1 MASRTAL
8 ISILVLVSADLL
20 SRAYPKEEFKEAL
33 KVEDVLLEDAL
44 SETDIPESAVEIDE
58 KNLRPTV
65 ASRTALIS
73 ILVLVSVVLLSRAYP
88 KEEFKEAL
96 NVEDVLLEDA
106 LSETD
111 IPESAVGIDEKDLRA
126 LRPAGLRRRWRRL
139 RERIRSAAR
148 RIKRGLRRA
157 WDRAKPYVPLIL
169 NNVFR
174 VPVP

>member
-8 ISILVLVSADLL
+8 IAILVLVSAVLL

-58 KNLRPTV
+58 K
-65 ASRTALIS
+65 
-73 ILVLVSVVLLSRAYP
+73 
-88 KEEFKEAL
+88 
-96 NVEDVLLEDA
+96 
-106 LSETD
+106 
-111 IPESAVGIDEKDLRA
+111 DLRV
-126 LRPAGLRRRWRRL
+126 LRPAGFRRRWRRI

-148 RIKRGLRRA
+148 RIERSFR
-157 WDRAKPYVPLIL
+157 RAKPYAPLIL
-169 NNVFR
+169 NTVVR